1 MFDCSQFLL
10 ELQAAAPCA
19 SMHSCLYYFSNE
31 SDITRKPQQIMKTLT
46 FADNRQPLTAG
57 KLICLGRNY
66 IEHAREMA
74 AEVPTTPVLFLK
86 PSTALIGNGGS
97 VLIPPFSHDLHHEV
111 EMVVLI
117 GRGGTDI
124 PETRAMEHVAGY
136 AVGLDMTL
144 RDVQA
149 EAKKKGL
156 PWSVA
161 KGFDTS
167 APVSPFVDPAHVPD
181 PHALDISLKVNGAV
195 RQHSNTGKMI
205 FRLEQTI
212 AYISTVFTLEE
223 GDLIFTGTPEG
234 VGPALPGDTL
244 TATLEHVGTLNVTV
258 GQRR

>member
-1 MFDCSQFLL
+1 MRDCRQFFL
-10 ELQAAAPCA
+10 ELQAARLA
-19 SMHSCLYYFSNE
+19 LLR
-31 SDITRKPQQIMKTLT
+31 TRFYIERNDCIPFGHDRTRTMKTLT
-46 FADNRQPLTAG
+46 FAGSTRTLTAG

-66 IEHAREMA
+66 VEHAKEMA

-86 PSTALIGNGGS
+86 PSTALIGPGET
-97 VLIPPFSHDLHHEV
+97 VLLPPFSSDLHHEV

-117 GRGGTDI
+117 GREGKDI
-124 PETRAMEHVAGY
+124 PEAEAMSYVAGY

-167 APVSPFVDPAHVPD
+167 APVSPFADPSQVPD
-181 PHALDISLKVNGAV
+181 PHNLDITLTVNGAV
-195 RQHSNTGKMI
+195 RQHSNTGRMI
-205 FRLEQTI
+205 FRLDRTI
-212 AYISTVFTLEE
+212 AYISTVFTLEP

-234 VGPALPGDTL
+234 VAQVKPGDTL
-244 TATLEHVGTLNVTV
+244 TATLQHVGTLTVTI